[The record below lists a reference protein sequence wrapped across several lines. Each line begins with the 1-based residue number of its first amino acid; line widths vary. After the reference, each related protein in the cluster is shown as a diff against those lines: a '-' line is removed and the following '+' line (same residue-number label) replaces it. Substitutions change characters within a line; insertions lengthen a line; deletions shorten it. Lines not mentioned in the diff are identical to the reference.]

1 MSDRSA
7 PVAPSREIA
16 SPYHRRLPIGAEPMD
31 RGRTHFRVWAP
42 RARRVDVA
50 DGDGRLTPLEPESG
64 GYFSGAAEARIGDR
78 YRFKLDDD
86 QRLHPDPASRFQPE
100 GPHGPSEIVD
110 PHTFRWT
117 DQAWTGATLAGQVAY
132 EMHVGTFTRAGTFA
146 AAADELRELARIGI
160 TLIELMPV
168 AEFEGR
174 FGWGYDGVD
183 LFAPTRLYGAPDDFR
198 RFVDAAHACGVAVIL
213 DVVYNHLGP
222 VGNYLRA
229 FSTAYFTDRYEN
241 EWGDAINFDGP
252 DAGPVREFFLTNAEY
267 WIAEFHLDGLRLD
280 ATQQI
285 FDRSA
290 SNIMAEIGL
299 RAREAAGD
307 RSIVMIAENEPQD
320 TRLVRPLDEGGYGL
334 DAVWNDDFHHSA
346 MVALTGRGEAY
357 YSDTRGDP
365 QELISAAKYG
375 YLFQGQH
382 YDWQRQPRGR
392 PAWGLRPAA
401 FVTFLQNHDQIAN
414 SARGLRGH
422 QIASPARWRA
432 MTALL
437 LLLPATPMLF
447 QGQEFAASAPFL
459 YFADFDRDLADAVQ
473 RGRAEFLRQF
483 PSIADLEERGGVL
496 ANPGD
501 PATFERCRLDF
512 AERQTHAAAYALHA
526 DLLRLRREEL
536 AFRSQQPGG
545 VDGAVLSPSAFAL
558 RFFTPDHRDDR
569 LLVVNLGADLTRG
582 SFAEPLLAPPAGTDW
597 ALRWSSEDPAYAGNG
612 TPATWPDGCW
622 SMPAESALVLSP
634 GPKRPRHPLPLVR
647 RRTA

>member
-7 PVAPSREIA
+7 PVVPLRERET
-16 SPYHRRLPIGAEPMD
+16 SPHRRLPVGAEPVHPD
-31 RGRTHFRVWAP
+31 RTHFRVWAP
-42 RARRVDVA
+42 RARRVAVVGA
-50 DGDGRLTPLEPESG
+50 AGRATPLEPEPG
-64 GYFSGAAEARIGDR
+64 GYFGGFTAVRAGDR

-86 QRLHPDPASRFQPE
+86 EWLYPDPASRYQPD

-110 PHTFRWT
+110 AHAFRWT
-117 DQAWTGATLAGQVAY
+117 DRAWKGVTMPGQVVY
-132 EMHVGTFTRAGTFA
+132 EMHVGTFTREGSFA
-146 AAADELRELARIGI
+146 AAARELRELARIGI
-160 TLIELMPV
+160 TLVELMPV

-198 RFVDAAHACGVAVIL
+198 RFVDTAHACGVAVIL
-213 DVVYNHLGP
+213 DVVYNHFGP

-229 FSTAYFTDRYEN
+229 FSPAYFTDRYEN

-252 DAGPVREFFLTNAEY
+252 DAGPVREFFLANAEY

-285 FDRSA
+285 FDRSP
-290 SNIMAEIGL
+290 SSIVAEIGV
-299 RAREAAGD
+299 RARQAAGD
-307 RSIVMIAENEPQD
+307 RAIVVVAENEPQD
-320 TRLVRPLDEGGYGL
+320 TRLVRPLADGGYGL

-346 MVALTGRGEAY
+346 IVALTGRGEAY
-357 YSDTRGDP
+357 YSDTRGEP

-382 YDWQRQPRGR
+382 YDWQRQPRGA
-392 PAWGLRPAA
+392 PAWGLPPPA
-401 FVTFLQNHDQIAN
+401 FVTFLQNHDQVAN
-414 SARGLRGH
+414 SARGRRGH
-422 QIASPARWRA
+422 QITSPGRWRA

-437 LLLPATPMLF
+437 LLLPGTPMLF

-459 YFADFDRDLADAVQ
+459 YFADFEGDLAAAVR

-483 PSIADLEERGGVL
+483 PSIADIEARGGVL
-496 ANPGD
+496 AD
-501 PATFERCRLDF
+501 PAVPGTFERCRLDLT
-512 AERQTHAAAYALHA
+512 EREAHAAAYALHV
-526 DLLRLRREEL
+526 DLLRMRREEI
-536 AFRSQQPGG
+536 AFSSQQPGG
-545 VDGAVLSPSAFAL
+545 VDGAVLSASAFVL

-569 LLVVNLGADLTRG
+569 VVVVNLGPDLTRG

-597 ALRWSSEDPAYAGNG
+597 ALGWSSEDPAYGGSG
-612 TPATWPDGCW
+612 TPATWPDGSW
-622 SMPAESALVLSP
+622 SIAAESTLVLRP

>member
-7 PVAPSREIA
+7 PLVPVREIA
-16 SPYHRRLPIGAEPMD
+16 APHQRRLPIGAEPID

-42 RARRVDVA
+42 RARRVAVAHA
-50 DGDGRLTPLEPESG
+50 DGRFTPLDAEPG
-64 GYFSGAAEARIGDR
+64 GYFSGAAEGRIGDR

-86 QRLHPDPASRFQPE
+86 ERLYPDPASRFQPE

-117 DQAWTGATLAGQVAY
+117 DQAWTGATMTGQVAY
-132 EMHVGTFTRAGTFA
+132 ELHVGTFTREGTFEA
-146 AAADELRELARIGI
+146 AAQELPELARIGI
-160 TLIELMPV
+160 TLVEVMPV

-183 LFAPTRLYGAPDDFR
+183 LFAPMHVYGAPDDFR
-198 RFVDAAHACGVAVIL
+198 RFVDAAHACGVGVIL

-229 FSTAYFTDRYEN
+229 FSPGYFTDRYHN
-241 EWGDAINFDGP
+241 EWGDAIDFDGP
-252 DAGPVREFFLTNAEY
+252 DAGPVREFFIANAEY
-267 WIAEFHLDGLRLD
+267 WIDEFHLDGLRLD

-285 FDRSA
+285 FDRSPTY
-290 SNIMAEIGL
+290 IVAEIGA
-299 RAREAAGD
+299 RARAAAGD
-307 RSIVMIAENEPQD
+307 RSIVIIAENEPQD
-320 TRLVRPLDEGGYGL
+320 TRFVRPLGEGGYGL

-346 MVALTGRGEAY
+346 MVALTGRAEAY
-357 YSDTRGDP
+357 YSDTRGEP

-382 YDWQRQPRGR
+382 YDWQRQPRGV
-392 PAWGLRPAA
+392 PAWGLPPTA
-401 FVTFLQNHDQIAN
+401 FVAFLQNHDQVAN

-422 QIASPARWRA
+422 LLATPARWRA
-432 MTALL
+432 LTALL

-447 QGQEFAASAPFL
+447 QGQEFSASTPFL
-459 YFADFDRDLADAVQ
+459 YFADFDRDLAEAV
-473 RGRAEFLRQF
+473 RSGRAEFLRQF
-483 PSIADLEERGGVL
+483 PSIADLEERGGVI
-496 ANPGD
+496 ADPAD

-512 AERQTHAAAYALHA
+512 TERRTHAEAYALHA
-526 DLLRLRREEL
+526 DLLRLRREDL
-536 AFRSQQPGG
+536 AFSSQQSGG
-545 VDGAVLSPSAFAL
+545 VDGAVLSASALAL

-582 SFAEPLLAPPAGTDW
+582 SFAEPLIAPPAGTDW
-597 ALRWSSEDPAYAGNG
+597 ALRWSSEDPAYGGNG

-622 SMPAESALVLSP
+622 AIAAESALVLSP

>member
-1 MSDRSA
+1 MADRSA
-7 PVAPSREIA
+7 PVVPSGEIA
-16 SPYHRRLPIGAEPMD
+16 SPYHRRLSIGAEPMD

-50 DGDGRLTPLEPESG
+50 DGDGRLTPLEPEAG

-78 YRFKLDDD
+78 YGFKLDDD

-132 EMHVGTFTRAGTFA
+132 EMHVGTFTRTGTFA
-146 AAADELRELARIGI
+146 AADDELRELARIGI

-213 DVVYNHLGP
+213 DVVYNHLWP
-222 VGNYLRA
+222 VVSYLRA
-229 FSTAYFTDRYEN
+229 FSTAYFTYRYEN

-252 DAGPVREFFLTNAEY
+252 DAGPVREFFLANAEY

-334 DAVWNDDFHHSA
+334 DAVWNDDCHHS
-346 MVALTGRGEAY
+346 
-357 YSDTRGDP
+357 
-365 QELISAAKYG
+365 
-375 YLFQGQH
+375 
-382 YDWQRQPRGR
+382 
-392 PAWGLRPAA
+392 
-401 FVTFLQNHDQIAN
+401 
-414 SARGLRGH
+414 
-422 QIASPARWRA
+422 ASPARWRA

-512 AERQTHAAAYALHA
+512 AERQTHAAAYALHV

-536 AFRSQQPGG
+536 ACRSQQPGG